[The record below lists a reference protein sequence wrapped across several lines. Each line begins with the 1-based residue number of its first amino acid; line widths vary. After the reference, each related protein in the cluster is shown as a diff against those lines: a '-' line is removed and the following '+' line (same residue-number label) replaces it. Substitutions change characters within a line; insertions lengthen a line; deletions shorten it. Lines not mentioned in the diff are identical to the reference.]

1 MKKTMQLLTACCLA
15 LFMLISVSDGVSAA
29 TASSVW
35 VNGVQLNNNAY
46 MARNTVAE
54 VSGFS
59 ATEPASYRAWFHDG
73 TLALNGAQFGNS
85 TNVQI
90 NDKTGSCGLY
100 AEGDLTVV
108 LKDESYIGVEYSAP
122 LPSWGAYVKDGNLEF
137 SATGTGILRLKGTC
151 AGIFASGHDVTFSGS
166 VNVSADIKGKV
177 SDPVSGISVV
187 NGNVLIKD
195 HATVYGSVDRE
206 AAAVNAAALR
216 LIGGSL
222 SIIDSGT
229 LWASCNK
236 YPSEGTSYGILSTRG
251 SGGNGGEVTVA
262 DGATMNVSLGCVGI
276 SASQSV
282 TLNASAKVSIDVNTC
297 GIDTPALTVNRAYL
311 DVCASGSGGKP
322 FKETIL
328 LTLDHS
334 YLAAAR
340 ISADTYIYEPE
351 ELEAIEYDA
360 GRDVFAYGG
369 NRVRGF
375 VFYPAYEGDQYIDCM
390 DWDWA
395 TLYNYFVI
403 ENEIMGSVYSGS
415 KYFDSSGSVTRGM
428 MVTVL
433 YRLAGSPLLTEGDY
447 AAYNGK
453 FSDVAKGQWYY
464 DAVIWANKN
473 GVTTGATD
481 TSFAPDGKVTRE
493 QLVTFFFRFGCLYH
507 DDPDT
512 GATLSNYQDRD
523 QIASYALPAFRW
535 AYELG
540 IVNGTSSTTLSPKAT
555 CTRGQMA
562 KIITVFSGIYLGDRD
577 WIRIAGQ

>member
-1 MKKTMQLLTACCLA
+1 MKKTIQLLTACCLA
-15 LFMLISVSDGVSAA
+15 LFMLISVTDGLSAA
-29 TASSVW
+29 TADSVW

-46 MARNTVAE
+46 MSRNSVAE

-73 TLALNGAQFGNS
+73 TLALNGAQFDNNM
-85 TNVQI
+85 NVQI
-90 NDKTGSCGLY
+90 NDKTVSCGLY

-108 LKDESYIGVEYSAP
+108 LKDECYIGTDYSTS

-137 SATGTGILRLKGTC
+137 SAAGTGSLRIKATY
-151 AGIFASGHDVTFSGS
+151 AGIFVSDHDVTFSGNA
-166 VNVSADIKGKV
+166 NVSTYIQGNESV
-177 SDPVSGISVV
+177 PVSGISVV
-187 NGNVLIKD
+187 NGDVLIKD
-195 HATVYGSVDRE
+195 HTTVSGTVERE
-206 AAAVNAAALR
+206 TAAENAAALR
-216 LIGGSL
+216 LMGGNL
-222 SIIDSGT
+222 SMTDRGT

-236 YPSEGTSYGILSTRG
+236 YPSGGTSYGILATRG
-251 SGGNGGEVTVA
+251 SGGNGGEVTVS
-262 DGATMNVSLGCVGI
+262 DVATMNVSLGYVGI

-282 TLNASAKVSIDVNTC
+282 TLKASAKVSIDVNTC
-297 GIDTPALTVNRAYL
+297 GIDTPILTVNRAFL

-322 FKETIL
+322 FKETTS

-360 GRDVFAYGG
+360 SRNVFAYGG

-375 VFYPAYEGDQYIDCM
+375 IFFPEYEGDKYIDCM
-390 DWDWA
+390 DWSWA

-403 ENEIMGSVYSGS
+403 ENKIMGSVYTNSN
-415 KYFDSSGSVTRGM
+415 YFDSNGSVTRGM

-433 YRLAGSPLLTEGDY
+433 YRLAGSPTLTEGDY

-464 DAVIWANKN
+464 DAVVWANKN
-473 GVTTGATD
+473 NVTAGMTE
-481 TSFAPDGKVTRE
+481 TSFAPNGKVTRE
-493 QLVTFFFRFGCLYH
+493 QLVAFFFRFSYL
-507 DDPDT
+507 
-512 GATLSNYQDRD
+512 YQDNPD
-523 QIASYALPAFRW
+523 DGAALSSFKDQNQIASYALPAFRW
-535 AYELG
+535 AYGLG
-540 IVNGTSSTTLSPKAT
+540 IVNGTSNTTLSPKAT

-562 KIITVFSGIYLGDRD
+562 RIITVFSGVYLGDRD